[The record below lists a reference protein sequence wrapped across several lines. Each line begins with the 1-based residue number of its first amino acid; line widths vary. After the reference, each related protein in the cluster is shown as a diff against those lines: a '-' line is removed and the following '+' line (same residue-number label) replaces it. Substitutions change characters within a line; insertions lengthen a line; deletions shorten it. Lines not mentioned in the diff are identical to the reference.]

1 MNDHG
6 MLYIPELNLLVK
18 IHKDEKGFYVRLPS
32 KKGKF
37 RLEEMRGNE

>member
-1 MNDHG
+1 MSEDYG

-18 IHKDEKGFYVRLPS
+18 IRKDEEGLYVRLPS

-37 RLEEMRGNE
+37 RLEEVEWK